1 MTRLTQL
8 TDRDLTVL
16 RALSLQVRLFGQRQ
30 LAESLWH
37 GDIANARRRLRRF
50 VEQGL
55 IERRVAL
62 ARPLP
67 DLLGP
72 ICQWQPG
79 QPDPDAGRIA
89 FHLQSRWRYQALRST
104 VVFVPTRT
112 VIDHFGGRGKAT
124 LSSQVSHDLGVAA
137 VWLWFYGHRP
147 NSARAWRGE
156 DLLTENERGQSLPD
170 AVLIGHDDQPAM
182 LIEFGGDYGTDRIS
196 AFHDDAVLRG
206 LPYQI
211 W

>member
-1 MTRLTQL
+1 MTSLTHFN
-8 TDRDLTVL
+8 DRDMTVL
-16 RALSLQVRLFGQRQ
+16 RALSLRVRLFGQRQ

-72 ICQWQPG
+72 MFQWQPG
-79 QPDPDAGRIA
+79 QPDPDAGQIA
-89 FHLQSRWRYQALRST
+89 FHLQSRWRYQSLRST
-104 VVFVPTRT
+104 VVFVPTPT
-112 VIDHFGGRGKAT
+112 VIDHFGGRHKAT
-124 LSSQVSHDLGVAA
+124 LSSQVSHDLGVAE
-137 VWLWFYGHRP
+137 VWLWFYCNRP
-147 NSARAWRGE
+147 TYAKAWRGE
-156 DLLTENERGQSLPD
+156 DLLTDNEPGQSLPD
-170 AVLIGHDDQPAM
+170 AVLIGRDEQPAM
-182 LIEFGGDYGTDRIS
+182 LIEFGGDYSADRIS
-196 AFHDDAVLRG
+196 AFHDDAVMRE